1 MSCGRGHC
9 AALIPASGPRAADPA
24 EADKPASGIFDLIS
38 SHRNT
43 SILRSASQEWRGCVC
58 RLLAQDMGICMEL
71 TEDGK
76 QAIVSLGSQVQTL
89 SRARLRTESN
99 RRSCVSGQPSS
110 QPSAATLSGRT
121 GSILPA
127 GQGFHRWT
135 PQLHMLQRG
144 CRGRKQ
150 PNPFQSVEILSPFIL
165 SRKCSGP
172 LLHTRCEAPS
182 VTMGQVLS
190 PSLPPV

>member
-1 MSCGRGHC
+1 MAFAAGSHSCV
-9 AALIPASGPRAADPA
+9 L
-24 EADKPASGIFDLIS
+24 
-38 SHRNT
+38 T
-43 SILRSASQEWRGCVC
+43 
-58 RLLAQDMGICMEL
+58 GICMEL
-71 TEDGK
+71 TEGGK

-89 SRARLRTESN
+89 SRASLRTEGH
-99 RRSCVSGQPSS
+99 RRSCESGQPSS
-110 QPSAATLSGRT
+110 QPSAATLSGGT

-150 PNPFQSVEILSPFIL
+150 PNPFPSVEILSPFIL

-172 LLHTRCEAPS
+172 LLHTRCQAPS

-190 PSLPPV
+190 PSLPPVQSGAAHSRCVFAPASSELKHSEHSAQSLARSEC